1 MRGRAPVTLG
11 VLVPCRNE
19 ARVIERRLRNLLAS
33 AWPEAEGAHELLV
46 IDDGSTD
53 ETARLAA
60 EALSAADSTALKA
73 AVLKS
78 TLHPGKNGAIRAGLE
93 RLSGEVDVVVLTD
106 ADVVTDPGALMAI
119 AEAFAKEPMLGM
131 ASGVQCLH
139 SSLPSDGS
147 APAGETAMGL
157 YDTWT
162 RRVRR
167 AESRRGRLFSV
178 HGQLL
183 AWRPELGLKP
193 AELIADDLEL
203 MLELRRRHPAH
214 TVRMIEGAR
223 FHEVRSTER
232 SAQDLRRARAYLQAT
247 PHMDSPTLGLQGWL
261 YRRLP
266 PNAPAL
272 GLLALALSGAAA
284 WAGWGALGLVSLAAV
299 TGLLLAHPAV
309 RRAASLLWV
318 IQRARHTP
326 RAGGRALTWETPRA

>member
-1 MRGRAPVTLG
+1 MKGRAPVTLG

-19 ARVIERRLRNLLAS
+19 AHVIERRLKNLLAS
-33 AWPEAEGAHELLV
+33 AWPDAGGGHELLV

-53 ETARLAA
+53 ETAQLAV
-60 EALSAADSTALKA
+60 EALSAADPTVLKA
-73 AVLKS
+73 AVLENK
-78 TLHPGKNGAIRAGLE
+78 LHPGKNGAIRAGLE
-93 RLSGEVDVVVLTD
+93 SLSGEVDVVVLTD
-106 ADVVTDPGALMAI
+106 ADVVTDPGALIAI
-119 AEAFAKEPMLGM
+119 AEAFAEESMLGM

-139 SSLPSDGS
+139 SSLPNDGS

-183 AWRPELGLKP
+183 AWRPELDLKP

-203 MLELRRRHPAH
+203 MLELRRRHPAR

-232 SAQDLRRARAYLQAT
+232 SAQDLRRARAYLQAA

-261 YRRLP
+261 YRWLP
-266 PNAPAL
+266 PSAPAL
-272 GLLALALSGAAA
+272 SLLALALSSAAA
-284 WAGWGALGLVSLAAV
+284 WAGWGAPGIVTLAAV
-299 TGLLLAHPAV
+299 TGLTLAHPAV

-318 IQRARHTP
+318 IQQARRAQRV
-326 RAGGRALTWETPRA
+326 GGRALTWETPRA